1 MDASASGPKAH
12 VRDAHDKASMVT
24 GAQWHAGGGRFTITE
39 RDLPEEI
46 AVAIRAGKR
55 PAAVV
60 IASPADYEDLGWGF
74 AITEGIARAI
84 DIENC
89 TVTREADG
97 VRVVLKLTGPAGAA
111 RERALPGRSSCGLCG
126 VKDLS
131 QAVRAIPQVG
141 GGGFLE
147 PEALHAAVAALERHQ
162 PLNARTHAVHAAAH
176 MSRDGRITEVR
187 EDVGRHNALDK
198 LVGALAR
205 AGIDPAEGAV
215 LLTSRA
221 SYEMVDKAA
230 MAGVRILAA
239 ISAPSALALRKA
251 EAAGM
256 TLVGVARRDSFV
268 VFSGHERLGWRQA

>member
-1 MDASASGPKAH
+1 MDARVSGLKAQN
-12 VRDAHDKASMVT
+12 RDMRDKASMAAGT
-24 GAQWHAGGGRFTITE
+24 EWHALGGCFTTTE

-46 AVAIRAGKR
+46 AVAITAGKK
-55 PAAVV
+55 PAAVM

-74 AITEGIARAI
+74 AITEGIARPS
-84 DIENC
+84 DIESC
-89 TVTREADG
+89 TVTQEDNG
-97 VRVVLKLTGPAGAA
+97 VRVVMGLAGAPGAA
-111 RERALPGRSSCGLCG
+111 RERALPSRSSCGLCG
-126 VKDLS
+126 VRDLNH
-131 QAVRAIPQVG
+131 AIRAIPQVG
-141 GGGFLE
+141 DGGFIA
-147 PEALHAAVAALERHQ
+147 PEALHAAVAALDGYQ

-176 MSRDGRITEVR
+176 MAHDGRITQVR

-198 LVGALAR
+198 LVGALTR

-268 VFSGHERLGWRQA
+268 VFSGGERLGWRQA

>member
-1 MDASASGPKAH
+1 MDATVSGLTAH
-12 VRDAHDKASMVT
+12 VRNTMRGNASLAN
-24 GAQWHAGGGRFTITE
+24 GSEWHARNGRFTAIE

-46 AVAIRAGKR
+46 AVAIMVGKK

-74 AITEGIARAI
+74 VVTEGIARPL
-84 DIENC
+84 DIESC
-89 TVTREADG
+89 AVTQEATA
-97 VRVVLKLTGPAGAA
+97 VRVLLKLTGSIGPM
-111 RERALPGRSSCGLCG
+111 RERVLPGRSSCGLCG
-126 VKDLS
+126 VKDLN
-131 QAVRAIPQVG
+131 QAIRTIPQVAKG
-141 GGGFLE
+141 GSVA
-147 PEALHAAVAALERHQ
+147 PEALHAAVAALEQYQ

-176 MSRDGRITEVR
+176 MLPDGRITQVR

-198 LVGALAR
+198 LIGALAR
-205 AGIDPAEGAV
+205 AGVDPAEGAV

-230 MAGVRILAA
+230 MAGVRVLAA

-268 VFSGHERLGWRQA
+268 VFCGSERLGSK